1 MLMALRAKTN
11 GRVKRGAIA
20 GVVLA
25 ACAGVA
31 LAFVLGVPGSVRP
44 SEVLVGPVNDV
55 SQAYVNPSG
64 GYELQDPAPGDAGDA
79 GEAGTEAVAS
89 PAAATVGPDDIYVPN
104 QLLLLLEESD
114 TIQSAE
120 AFLADLD
127 VSATKHVTSEDI
139 ALGFVVLELVEGVDV
154 LTAQAAVE
162 EAGRSCQPNYV
173 YHLMDDGLAAQD
185 VSAQIAAGAA
195 SSEGGSGDGGLVT
208 LSASS
213 PLADAYV
220 INDFFYARKKLGDE
234 GYLWGIDS
242 VNACEAW
249 SIMRCLD
256 TDQEPSSNTVTIA
269 TLDTGC
275 DVNHEDL
282 KDRVVFAYDAV
293 RQTSTNVTSV
303 SGHGTHVAGIAAAT
317 ANNAKG
323 VAGYSYNA
331 NLLPITVFKQVG
343 SGVTAYSDE
352 IARAYSFVINNKDAY
367 GSVRVINL
375 SVGMVY
381 TQEQIDRLNSGTM
394 SYDKMLVARIKEA
407 HDAGILTVS
416 AAGNSTGATVPYV
429 CYPGD
434 LSETLNVMNL
444 QYGQTLDQVARS
456 ETSNYNTASQV
467 QGATNKKI
475 SAPGTSIA
483 STWDVRFPP
492 SEEPSGATT
501 SYALMNGTSMAAPCV
516 SGIAALLFAYD
527 PSLTP
532 DEVEGILC
540 ASATDVAYTTYDD
553 EGTVVEEAA
562 EGWDPYTGY
571 GEVNAYHAL
580 QLLKIQRG
588 EADFQERSDATF
600 KQMTTTDGSTYTYVT
615 AEVGDSFTLA
625 LPFDGSYPFSWETS
639 DASIATVDA
648 NGVVTAHASGSATIT
663 ARMSDPLAEDI
674 TCSIELKVTPL
685 NINRAVIG
693 YIENQV
699 YAGSPIC
706 PGIVATAEQGGRSL
720 VEGVDYVLTYV
731 NNENVGL
738 ATVTIQGKG
747 ECYGTTSR
755 TFNIMH
761 ADIAQADIS
770 IPSVV
775 YTGKELKPKVTV
787 TYGAKTLQEGT
798 DYTLQYSSNVNPGTG
813 SVRVKAV
820 SGGNFTGV
828 TTGTFSITQGSQSMH
843 RLYNPNS
850 GEHFYT
856 ASTSERDNLKRL
868 GWRYE
873 GVGWMAPTS
882 GAEVYRLYNP
892 NGGDHHYTM
901 STSERDGLRKLG
913 WRYEGVGW
921 YSDASK
927 TTPLYRQYN
936 PNAKSGSHNYTTSKA
951 ENNFLVKAGWRGEGI
966 GWYGL

>member
-1 MLMALRAKTN
+1 M
-11 GRVKRGAIA
+11 KRGAIA

-31 LAFVLGVPGSVRP
+31 LAFVLGVPGSQRP

-79 GEAGTEAVAS
+79 GEVGTEAVAS

-127 VSATKHVTSEDI
+127 VSATKRVTNEDV
-139 ALGFVVLELVEGVDV
+139 ALGFVVLELAEGVDV
-154 LTAQAAVE
+154 LTAQTAVE

-195 SSEGGSGDGGLVT
+195 SSEGASGDGGLVP

-220 INDFFYARKKLGDE
+220 INDNYYTKTNDIER
-234 GYLWGIDS
+234 GYLWGVDS
-242 VNACEAW
+242 VNAREAW
-249 SIMRCLD
+249 NIVRCLD
-256 TDQEPSSNTVTIA
+256 ADQEPSSNTVTIA

-293 RQTSTNVTSV
+293 HQTSTNVTSV

-343 SGVTAYSDE
+343 SGVTAYSNE

-381 TQEQIDRLNSGTM
+381 TQEQIDRLDSGVM
-394 SYDKMLVARIKEA
+394 SSDKMLVARIKEA

-416 AAGNSTGATVPYV
+416 AAGNSTEATVPYV

-444 QYGQTLDQVARS
+444 QYDQALGQVARS

-467 QGATNKKI
+467 QGTTNKKI
-475 SAPGTSIA
+475 SAPGTRIA
-483 STWDVRFPP
+483 STWDASFPI
-492 SEEPSGATT
+492 SGTTT
-501 SYALMNGTSMAAPCV
+501 SYALMDGTSMAAPCV

-540 ASATDVAYTTYDD
+540 ASATDVVYTTYDD
-553 EGTVVEEAA
+553 EGAVVEEAA

-600 KQMTTTDGSTYTYVT
+600 KQMTTVDGSTHTYVT

-648 NGVVTAHASGSATIT
+648 NGVVTAHASGSVTIT
-663 ARMSDPLAEDI
+663 ARMGEPLAEDI

-720 VEGVDYVLTYV
+720 VEGVDYVLTYA

-738 ATVTIQGKG
+738 ATVSIQGKG

-770 IPSVV
+770 ISSVA
-775 YTGKELKPKVTV
+775 YTGKELTPKVTV

-798 DYTLQYSSNVNPGTG
+798 DYTLQYSNNVNPGTG

-868 GWRYE
+868 GWR
-873 GVGWMAPTS
+873 
-882 GAEVYRLYNP
+882 
-892 NGGDHHYTM
+892 
-901 STSERDGLRKLG
+901 
-913 WRYEGVGW
+913 
-921 YSDASK
+921 
-927 TTPLYRQYN
+927 
-936 PNAKSGSHNYTTSKA
+936 
-951 ENNFLVKAGWRGEGI
+951 
-966 GWYGL
+966 